1 MEIPTLEPTQI
12 TAADS
17 VAWVRSIPA
26 YPATEGWILHYVL
39 LSLGKPPI
47 TLDSTAAG
55 ADHQINVPAAT
66 TATWADADYRWT
78 AYVTKGTDR
87 KTLGSGQ
94 VRILPDPAAQ
104 TAAFDPRTE
113 NQKIL
118 DAITAVLAG
127 ELTNPLVKYKIAGRE
142 AERHSRMELLKL
154 QGIYKHR
161 VAVENG
167 QASFFGAIPISFASD
182 NGIPGGGYD

>member
-1 MEIPTLEPTQI
+1 METPTQEPTQI
-12 TAADS
+12 TAGDS
-17 VAWVRSIPA
+17 VGWVRSIPA
-26 YPATEGWILHYVL
+26 YPASEGWILHYVL

-55 ADHQINVPAAT
+55 AGHQIAMAAAT
-66 TATWADADYRWT
+66 TAEWPPADYRWT
-78 AYVTKGTDR
+78 AYVTKGAER

-94 VRILPDPAAQ
+94 LRILPDPSTQ
-104 TAAFDPRTE
+104 TETFDPRTE

-127 ELTNPLVKYKIAGRE
+127 ELTNPLAEYKIDGLEAKRYGRND
-142 AERHSRMELLKL
+142 LLKL
-154 QGIYKHR
+154 QGVFKHR

-167 QASFFGAIPISFASD
+167 EFPFIATIPL
-182 NGIPGGGYD
+182 GLTPGGRYA